1 MFAARPYHHQHGLF
15 GYNQPHRGPRP
26 AFNNAWADSDVL
38 QAPCCGAYEYPGAAS
53 CACSARPQP
62 SFGAYHGYDQPF
74 RYEGPPQEYGYGY
87 ERRGPH
93 PHPHHGRHGPHGFRH
108 PHHHQQHEHHTSL
121 AEAELEARLAEERLA
136 LLKLEQ
142 ELKRK
147 EAQLKARE
155 RELQLN
161 VQAQQVPGAFIDLT
175 FRASP
180 EPAKPKP
187 AVRQCKRAPTSN
199 SCGFTLNPLLG
210 GGEREP
216 RPYAQSWSDFWPHL
230 LAQAQAESQAQ
241 AQAPAKPQPKMQKPQ
256 PKPQPQRPAAQ
267 AQGAKHPFEDT
278 LKMLIL
284 QSLRPEGSKREQQ
297 TQNARKQQEAPA
309 KAKPAPKPAPT
320 PAPAPAPKQE
330 EQKPKPAAST
340 SPKLA
345 AEGSLIE
352 QLKSRYEKEGEDA
365 EVRDTIQAVFN
376 SLLLNHVKQQPAS
389 SSAPTSSAA
398 ASSSGAP
405 KQQATQETAIADTIN
420 TTTGNVNTK
429 GKGKARA
436 ASPEGSAPASSADIT
451 AALERVSRIETTF
464 QRLAA
469 DFTFPSHLD
478 FISPKPTTPSSTDGY
493 ESDSASST
501 TSSAGSGST
510 FPHLAFT
517 ARNHTVR
524 YYEQTLSAL
533 LQELDLVESRGSEEV
548 RRRRRAVVGLVE
560 EAIGEVEGEVEG
572 RWRSWSAKQE
582 AKVDEEKEKNETGA
596 EEGVVKAT
604 EEAEEAEEAA
614 PQVEDAPV
622 EESATTASEPEPEV
636 QGTEVVVDAEVEH
649 TAAAE
654 SEAEVVPEVVPE
666 IPSAEE
672 LSSVESQV
680 PESTESTPDAP
691 SDIHTPELIPTDTP
705 TSTVTE
711 EDEYLH
717 ADSNNS
723 EAGEE
728 TFLLADSQ
736 STVTA
741 DELKNKKKGP
751 EKKRASVEVEDLGS
765 DWSELD
771 A

>member
-1 MFAARPYHHQHGLF
+1 MFATRPYQHHNGLF
-15 GYNQPHRGPRP
+15 GYNQPNRGPRP
-26 AFNNAWADSDVL
+26 AFNNTWAEAP
-38 QAPCCGAYEYPGAAS
+38 QAPCCGAYEYPGAAP
-53 CACSARPQP
+53 CACSPRPQP
-62 SFGAYHGYDQPF
+62 SFGAYHGYDQPL
-74 RYEGPPQEYGYGY
+74 RYDAPPQEYGYGS

-93 PHPHHGRHGPHGFRH
+93 PHHHGHHGPHGFRH
-108 PHHHQQHEHHTSL
+108 PHHHHPQHEHRASL

-136 LLKLEQ
+136 LLKLEH

-161 VQAQQVPGAFIDLT
+161 TQAQQVPGAFIDLT

-187 AVRQCKRAPTSN
+187 AVRQCKRVPTSN
-199 SCGFTLNPLLG
+199 GCGFTLNPLG

-352 QLKSRYEKEGEDA
+352 QLKSRYEKDGEDA

-405 KQQATQETAIADTIN
+405 KQQATQETAIADT
-420 TTTGNVNTK
+420 TSATTGNVNTK

-436 ASPEGSAPASSADIT
+436 ASPEGSAPASSADIN

-478 FISPKPTTPSSTDGY
+478 FINHKPTTPSNDHDGY
-493 ESDSASST
+493 DSDSSSSST
-501 TSSAGSGST
+501 AT

-517 ARNHTVR
+517 ARNHAVR

-533 LQELDLVESRGSEEV
+533 LQELDLVESWGSEEV
-548 RRRRRAVVGLVE
+548 RRRRKAVVGLVE

-582 AKVDEEKEKNETGA
+582 AAGQVDGEKVEGGA
-596 EEGVVKAT
+596 EEGDVKAT
-604 EEAEEAEEAA
+604 KEVKEPA

-649 TAAAE
+649 TAVAE

-741 DELKNKKKGP
+741 DELKNKKEEA